1 MMPRNKQE
9 FYLDSSERC
18 QSSSHLLVPSMLYPW
33 IPWIPYCDK
42 TSLVTIAG
50 LLKRGSVPA
59 LVFGKAITSRI
70 DCVLQRMDISRSN
83 PECRVNVLD
92 SIGGD
97 VYTHRARFHHV
108 GERHT

>member
-1 MMPRNKQE
+1 MPRNNHD
-9 FYLDSSERC
+9 FYLDFSERC
-18 QSSSHLLVPSMLYPW
+18 RSSSHLLVPSMVYL
-33 IPWIPYCDK
+33 WIPYCDK
-42 TSLVTIAG
+42 TSLETVAG

-83 PECRVNVLD
+83 PEWNDGVSTC
-92 SIGGD
+92 SIQS
-97 VYTHRARFHHV
+97 VEMSTHRARFHHV